1 MSNLMSSKRDG
12 VLSISPLCYL
22 HYQLH
27 LGAQQQLYGRSGHRI
42 LTCQYPWE
50 DTRLIPSLSLILSL
64 SLRSLRTFHGRAQHT
79 SIRSQKPELGRMHIP
94 GLVPGKGNQ
103 SVPGLGVCPHP
114 WGNVAVWRRRY
125 LNTLRFHPSERSVDA
140 TGASC
145 SIPEISLFH

>member
-1 MSNLMSSKRDG
+1 MSNLMSSKRTG
-12 VLSISPLCYL
+12 VLSIAPLCYL

-27 LGAQQQLYGRSGHRI
+27 LDAQQQLYGSSGHRI

-50 DTRLIPSLSLILSL
+50 DKRLILSL

-79 SIRSQKPELGRMHIP
+79 SIRSQKPELGHMHIP

-114 WGNVAVWRRRY
+114 WGNVAVWRRSY

-145 SIPEISLFH
+145 SVPAISLFH